1 MGPRSDSS
9 LAAALLAQR
18 VVEAGAPPFKAA
30 EYWALVERVGDPAAL
45 LGCIADDVCSTFEVG
60 PEEAQRV
67 VALLDAA
74 SAFAFELDR
83 LEQSGVRVVT
93 SVDDEYP
100 EALRKLGR
108 SAPPQLYA
116 AGDVG
121 LLHRSLIGVVGSRA
135 VGESDGELA
144 KAVAREAVGHGFGV
158 VSGGAKGVDRLAMT
172 AAIDAGGAAVGA
184 LADSLLRTVR
194 DADVRRAVTD
204 GAACLFTPYKPSAGF
219 SVANAMARN
228 KLIYA
233 LSEATFVVACEA
245 EKGGTWAGAVEA
257 LRQHTAPVLTWTGP
271 DATPGNGAL
280 VAAGAVGVES
290 VDEIVALARS
300 APGPVP
306 APAETGGG
314 PPPQHQLALEV

>member
-18 VVEAGAPPFKAA
+18 VVDAAAPPFKAA
-30 EYWALVERVGDPAAL
+30 EYWALVEQVGDPGAFLGRQASDLSAAL
-45 LGCIADDVCSTFEVG
+45 GLTLQESE
-60 PEEAQRV
+60 RV

-74 SAFAFELDR
+74 SVFAFELDR

-121 LLHRSLIGVVGSRA
+121 LLHRRLVGVVGSRT

-144 KAVAREAVGHGFGV
+144 KTVAREAVDHGFGV

-172 AAIDAGGAAVGA
+172 AAVDAGGVAVGA

-245 EKGGTWAGAVEA
+245 DKGGTWAGAVEA
-257 LRQHTAPVLTWTGP
+257 LRRHTAPVLTWTGP
-271 DATPGNGAL
+271 DAAPGNAAL

-290 VDEIVALARS
+290 VDEIVPLAQP
-300 APGPVP
+300 APAP
-306 APAETGGG
+306 APAESAGGV
-314 PPPQHQLALEV
+314 PQHQLALEV